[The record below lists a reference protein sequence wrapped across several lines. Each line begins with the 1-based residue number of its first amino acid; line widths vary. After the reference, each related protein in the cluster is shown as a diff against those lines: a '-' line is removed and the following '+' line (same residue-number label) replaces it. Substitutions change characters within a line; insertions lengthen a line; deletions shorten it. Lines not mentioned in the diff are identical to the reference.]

1 MIDNPQD
8 KLVKYKKSKTDSD
21 EPSINCVV
29 TSAKNWKQILI
40 ID

>member
-8 KLVKYKKSKTDSD
+8 ILVKYKKSKTDSD
-21 EPSINCVV
+21 EPSINSVV